1 MSTQIAARFRIKTL
15 CANLIKKKNDFSI
28 RSEAIPAAM
37 ELIKGRGW
45 WGNNVAVARGRASCK
60 GLT

>member
-15 CANLIKKKNDFSI
+15 CANLIKKKDFSI

-37 ELIKGRGW
+37 ELIKGRGG